1 MRYEKQV
8 RSGLWLSKWFTGRW
22 QSPEESPW
30 PGLKIVSNKG
40 KTGFTVINASNNR
53 EIAYINLHS
62 RAGEW
67 YTTYRSL
74 VKPSSFQ
81 KKDLQ
86 CMPIDMGKPKSNALT
101 DCYLITKDA
110 YSNYK
115 PRTAVTKC
123 QWNGG
128 KPNVSAYGH
137 IENQLPFLTYDSKG
151 NWQDPNKTEL
161 IFQQRCLEG
170 AESHSARANMDARWL
185 HINAS
190 GMTAKQWYKNIF
202 ETLNKIKGCT
212 VDKRRMLTLAARAYA
227 SIKKAAEHLPG
238 SILHLIPMEYGYNCG
253 GIDNL
258 PFNKHGRFEMA
269 EATHCLGTLVEG
281 NYCSL
286 PSIVLT
292 MPKTRHDEE
301 YVGHF
306 TNQPHQHMK
315 VSYDWT
321 CGEVITIPPVG
332 AINLTRRETT
342 SIGESG
348 MVRRTP
354 NKNDRQVYEPHELD
368 KLSARKDSALTKQEL
383 KDKYTAW
390 DEPWRTC
397 KVVGARARLK
407 WDWGHS
413 RDEFVEEDFRRLT
426 KNGVYDS
433 LNYQQEKF
441 ARSSLHDFSKDDE
454 HVGVMAITESM
465 KTEIPRAVK
474 VKDLGSDLVA
484 STIVNQLP
492 LS

>member
-8 RSGLWLSKWFTGRW
+8 RSGLWLSKWFTGRERH
-22 QSPEESPW
+22 PTESPW
-30 PGLKIVSNKG
+30 PGLRVISNKAM
-40 KTGFTVINASNNR
+40 TGFTVINTSNNR

-62 RAGEW
+62 RGGEW
-67 YTTYRSL
+67 YTSYRSL

-86 CMPIDMGKPKSNALT
+86 CVPIDMGKPKSNALT

-110 YSNYK
+110 YSNRK
-115 PRTAVTKC
+115 NSKTVANC

-128 KPNVSAYGH
+128 RPNASNYGH

-151 NWQDPNKTEL
+151 NWQDPHKTEL
-161 IFQQRCLEG
+161 IFQQRCLDG
-170 AESHSARANMDARWL
+170 AESYSARANMDTRWL

-190 GMTAKQWYKNIF
+190 GLTAKQWYKNIF
-202 ETLNKIKGCT
+202 ETLNKIQGCT

-227 SIKKAAEHLPG
+227 SVKKAADHLPG
-238 SILHLIPMEYGYNCG
+238 AIVHLIPMNYGYNCG

-269 EATHCLGTLVEG
+269 EATHCLGTLKEG

-301 YVGHF
+301 YVGHYKF
-306 TNQPHQHMK
+306 VSSHMK

-342 SIGESG
+342 SIGADG

-354 NKNDRQVYEPHELD
+354 NKNDRPIYEPHELD
-368 KLSARKDSALTKQEL
+368 KLSVRKDSALTEQEL

-397 KVVGARARLK
+397 KVVGARARMK
-407 WDWGHS
+407 WDWGHT
-413 RDEFVEEDFRRLT
+413 RDEIIEEDLRRIT
-426 KNGVYDS
+426 KSGVYDS
-433 LNYQQEKF
+433 LSFQQEKF
-441 ARSSLHDFSKDDE
+441 ARSSLHDFSQDDE
-454 HVGVMAITESM
+454 HVGVMAINESM

-484 STIVNQLP
+484 NTIVNQLP